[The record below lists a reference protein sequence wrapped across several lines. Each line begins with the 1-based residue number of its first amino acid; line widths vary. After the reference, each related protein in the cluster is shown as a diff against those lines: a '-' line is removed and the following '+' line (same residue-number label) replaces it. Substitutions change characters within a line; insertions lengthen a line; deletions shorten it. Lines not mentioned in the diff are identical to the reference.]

1 MKLILLGA
9 PGVGKGTQAKL
20 LKDYFKIP
28 HISTGD
34 ILREAV
40 KQDSLLGQKAKSYME
55 KGELVPDSLVTQMV
69 IERLEEP
76 DTSNGFILDGFPR
89 NLAQGESLA
98 DIFKQKN
105 IGINKVLYF
114 TAPEKVIIERLT
126 GRRVC
131 KNCNAIFHIKNMP
144 PKNDMICDNCAG
156 PLYQREDDKEETI
169 KKRLKVYLDETK
181 GLVDYYKKQNNLLNV
196 DASIDADIL
205 FEKLIKLL
213 ETKTSKVYPVR
224 D

>member
-1 MKLILLGA
+1 MRLILLGA

-20 LKDYFKIP
+20 LKDYFKVP

-40 KQDSLLGQKAKSYME
+40 KQDSPLGQKAKSYME

-69 IERLEEP
+69 IERLNQS
-76 DTSNGFILDGFPR
+76 DTSGGFILDGFPR
-89 NLAQGESLA
+89 NLAQAQSLT
-98 DIFKQKN
+98 DLFKQKN
-105 IGINKVLYF
+105 ISVDRVLYF

-144 PKNDMICDNCAG
+144 PKIDMVCDNCDG
-156 PLYQREDDKEETI
+156 SLYQREDDKEETI
-169 KKRLKVYLDETK
+169 RKRLKVYLEETK
-181 GLVDYYKKQNNLLNV
+181 GIVDYYQKQNNLLKV
-196 DASIDADIL
+196 DASIDAGIL
-205 FEKLIKLL
+205 FEKLIRLL
-213 ETKTSKVYPVR
+213 ETRISKL
-224 D
+224 